1 MEKEAKEAS
10 KEQTLN
16 EISANIQG
24 IEAPL
29 LPASIILT
37 LEVPRKNNDAFN
49 KLPSLHDTD
58 NFSMLLGLNPNSNEP
73 YRMQIPDGFVD
84 VEKGEVTTAG
94 VYRTEPPILNTV
106 EEKATH
112 TYIRFNPEKLTKA
125 IESGMIHSDDLCW
138 PASIDVKVKTTRYS
152 EPISL
157 KANLRTAEPLR
168 LVVFDEVFYVSF
180 LVKDTESEYGLENP
194 VAVTDLMN
202 CNISLKLSYMTLGM
216 ISKFT
221 ARIYCRHSW
230 LIFR

>member
-73 YRMQIPDGFVD
+73 CLTSGLVSQI
-84 VEKGEVTTAG
+84 
-94 VYRTEPPILNTV
+94 
-106 EEKATH
+106 
-112 TYIRFNPEKLTKA
+112 
-125 IESGMIHSDDLCW
+125 
-138 PASIDVKVKTTRYS
+138 
-152 EPISL
+152 
-157 KANLRTAEPLR
+157 
-168 LVVFDEVFYVSF
+168 
-180 LVKDTESEYGLENP
+180 
-194 VAVTDLMN
+194 
-202 CNISLKLSYMTLGM
+202 
-216 ISKFT
+216 
-221 ARIYCRHSW
+221 
-230 LIFR
+230 